1 MGTNH
6 PRDDDEPSDKQTE
19 VAARAEY
26 RPGEDVP
33 LRVTIDVPEHVLD
46 AAGGFEDLT
55 DSVRLRPAPSGED

>member
-1 MGTNH
+1 MASQPPTDESNDERQTN
-6 PRDDDEPSDKQTE
+6 

-26 RPGEDVP
+26 RPDEDVP

>member
-1 MGTNH
+1 MGTNT
-6 PRDDDEPSDKQTE
+6 PRDDDEPNDERQTE

-33 LRVTIDVPEHVLD
+33 LRVTLSVPEHVLD

-55 DSVRLRPAPSGED
+55 DSVRLRPATDE